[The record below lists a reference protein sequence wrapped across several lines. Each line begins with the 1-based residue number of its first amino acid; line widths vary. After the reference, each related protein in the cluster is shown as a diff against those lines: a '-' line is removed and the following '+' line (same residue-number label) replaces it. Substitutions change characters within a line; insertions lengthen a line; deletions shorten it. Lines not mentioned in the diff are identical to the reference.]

1 MQSQYFQPIVNLPPL
16 ATEPQRYIAHL
27 DMDAFYASVELL
39 KYPELRGQAVIIGG
53 GRDQHPVLQADGQRT
68 FALMRDYVGRGVVTT
83 STYEARALGV
93 FSAMGIMK
101 AAKLAPD
108 SILLPTDFD
117 AYRKFSTM
125 FKEAV
130 ATIAPV
136 IENVGIDEI
145 YIDLTEFGEQAAAVA
160 QQIKELVSSTTG
172 LSCSIG
178 LAPNKLLAKICS
190 DLEKPNGLT
199 ILSQHDVQARVWP
212 LPAHKINGI
221 GPKAREKL
229 NNLGIVTIGEL
240 AGADVHML
248 RAHFGE
254 VYTAWLARVA
264 QGFDERP
271 VRTTSETKSV
281 SREVTFER
289 DLQVVTDRQVLSAK
303 FEALC
308 VRVADDLK
316 KHALAG
322 KTVGI
327 KLKFE
332 DFSTVTRDITLPRN
346 TADPGTILK
355 AARDCLKRVPFE
367 KKIRLLG
374 VRISTLTDLSTVGS
388 SANAQAELFP
398 TVSI

>member
-1 MQSQYFQPIVNLPPL
+1 MNLPDPQS
-16 ATEPQRYIAHL
+16 APQRYIAHL

-39 KYPELRGQAVIIGG
+39 KYPELRGQAVVIGG
-53 GRDQHPVLQADGQRT
+53 GRDQHPVQQADGRRS
-68 FALMRDYVGRGVVTT
+68 FALLRDYVGRGVVTT

-101 AAKLAPD
+101 AAKLAPA
-108 SILLPTDFD
+108 SILLPTDFES
-117 AYRKFSTM
+117 YRRFSTM

-145 YIDLTEFGEQAAAVA
+145 YIDLTEFGARAPCVA
-160 QQIKELVSSTTG
+160 QQIKELVSRTTG

-199 ILSQHDVQARVWP
+199 ILAQADVQTRVWP
-212 LPAHKINGI
+212 LPVQKINGV

-229 NNLGIVTIGEL
+229 NNLGIATIGEL
-240 AGADVHML
+240 AAADIHML

-254 VYTAWLARVA
+254 VYAAWLARVA
-264 QGFDERP
+264 VGSDDRP

-289 DLQVVTDRQVLSAK
+289 DLQVVADRQVLSAK

-308 VRVADDLK
+308 GRVADDLQ
-316 KHALAG
+316 KHALTG
-322 KTVGI
+322 KTVGV

-332 DFSTVTRDITLPRN
+332 DFTTVTRDITLPRN
-346 TADPGTILK
+346 TADPLTILK
-355 AARDCLKRVPFE
+355 AARDCLKRIPFD

-374 VRISTLTDLSTVGS
+374 VRMSTLSELAGGDS
-388 SANAQAELFP
+388 NPQAELFP
-398 TVSI
+398 MF

>member
-1 MQSQYFQPIVNLPPL
+1 
-16 ATEPQRYIAHL
+16 
-27 DMDAFYASVELL
+27 MDAFYASVELL
-39 KYPELRGQAVIIGG
+39 KYPELRGQPVVIGG
-53 GRDQHPVLQADGQRT
+53 GRDQHPVAQADGTRQ
-68 FALMRDYVGRGVVTT
+68 FARMRDYVGRGVVTT

-93 FSAMGIMK
+93 FSAMGLMK

-117 AYRKFSTM
+117 SYRKFSSM

-130 ATIAPV
+130 AAVAPV

-145 YIDLTEFGEQAAAVA
+145 YIDLTDFGDRAAAVA
-160 QQIKELVSSTTG
+160 RQIKELVSATTG

-199 ILSQHDVQARVWP
+199 ILSEADVERRVWP
-212 LPAHKINGI
+212 LPVQKINGV

-229 NNLGIVTIGEL
+229 NNLGIATIGEL
-240 AGADVHML
+240 AGTDVNLL

-254 VYTAWLARVA
+254 VYTAWLSRVA
-264 QGFDERP
+264 LGVDDRP

-289 DLQVVTDRQVLSAK
+289 DLQVVADRQVLSEK

-308 VRVADDLK
+308 GRVADDLK
-316 KHALAG
+316 KHDLTG

-332 DFSTVTRDITLPRN
+332 DFTTVTRDITLPRN

-374 VRISTLTDLSTVGS
+374 VRMSTLTALSDARVVDS
-388 SANAQAELFP
+388 VQAELFP
-398 TVSI
+398 SL

>member
-1 MQSQYFQPIVNLPPL
+1 VNVP
-16 ATEPQRYIAHL
+16 ATPSEPQRYIAHL

-39 KYPELRGQAVIIGG
+39 KYPELRGQAVVIGG
-53 GRDQHPVLQADGQRT
+53 GRDQHPVLHADGSRK

-93 FSAMGIMK
+93 FSAMGTMK

-108 SILLPTDFD
+108 AILLPTDFD
-117 AYRKFSTM
+117 SYRKFSAM
-125 FKEAV
+125 FKDTV
-130 ATIAPV
+130 ARIAPI

-145 YIDLTEFGEQAAAVA
+145 YIDLTAFGDQAAAVA
-160 QQIKELVSSTTG
+160 RQIKEQVSATTG

-199 ILSQHDVQARVWP
+199 ILAPADVQSRVWP
-212 LPAHKINGI
+212 LPVHKINGV

-229 NNLGIVTIGEL
+229 NNLGIVSIGDL
-240 AGADVHML
+240 AAADVHML

-254 VYTAWLARVA
+254 VYTAWLCRVA
-264 QGFDERP
+264 VGADERP

-289 DLQVVTDRQVLSAK
+289 DLQVVADRQVLSAK

-322 KTVGI
+322 KTVGV

-332 DFSTVTRDITLPRN
+332 DFTTVTRDITLPRN
-346 TADPGTILK
+346 TADPLTILK

-367 KKIRLLG
+367 KRIRLLG
-374 VRISTLTDLSTVGS
+374 VRISTLSDLSAAN
-388 SANAQAELFP
+388 SADNAQAELFP
-398 TVSI
+398 MG

>member
-1 MQSQYFQPIVNLPPL
+1 MNPP
-16 ATEPQRYIAHL
+16 APDTEPQRYIAHL

-39 KYPELRGQAVIIGG
+39 KYPELRGQAVVIGG
-53 GRDQHPVLQADGQRT
+53 GRDQHPVLQSDGRRK

-117 AYRKFSTM
+117 SYRTFSTM

-130 ATIAPV
+130 ATLAPV

-145 YIDLTEFGEQAAAVA
+145 YIDLTDCGEQAAAVA
-160 QQIKELVSSTTG
+160 RQIKELVSGTTG

-199 ILSQHDVQARVWP
+199 ILSQADVQTRVWP

-229 NNLGIVTIGEL
+229 NNLGINTIGQL

-264 QGFDERP
+264 QGLDERP

-289 DLQVVTDRQVLSAK
+289 DLQVVADRQVLSAK

-308 VRVADDLK
+308 DRVADDLK
-316 KHALAG
+316 KHDLTG
-322 KTVGI
+322 KTVGV

-332 DFSTVTRDITLPRN
+332 DFTTVTRDITLPRN

-355 AARDCLKRVPFE
+355 AARDCLKRVPFD

-374 VRISTLTDLSTVGS
+374 VRISTLTDLSALDAGTH
-388 SANAQAELFP
+388 AQAELFP
-398 TVSI
+398 YATV

>member
-1 MQSQYFQPIVNLPPL
+1 MQSQYFAAQPVNVPAPDS
-16 ATEPQRYIAHL
+16 EPKRYIAHL

-39 KYPELRGQAVIIGG
+39 KYPELRGQAVVIGG
-53 GRDQHPVLQADGQRT
+53 KHDQHPVLQADGSRK
-68 FALMRDYVGRGVVTT
+68 FGVMRDYVGRGVVTT

-108 SILLPTDFD
+108 SVLLPADFD
-117 AYRKFSTM
+117 AYRKFSAM

-145 YIDLTEFGEQAAAVA
+145 YIDLTDFAERAPAVA
-160 QQIKELVSSTTG
+160 QQIKELVSATTG

-199 ILSQHDVQARVWP
+199 ILSEADVKTRVWP

-229 NNLGIVTIGEL
+229 NNLGIVSIGDL

-254 VYTAWLARVA
+254 VYTAWLARVSL
-264 QGFDERP
+264 GVDDRP

-289 DLQVVTDRQVLSAK
+289 DLQVKADRQVLSAK

-308 VRVADDLK
+308 GRVADDLK
-316 KHALAG
+316 KHELTG

-332 DFSTVTRDITLPRN
+332 DFTTVTRDITLPRN
-346 TADPGTILK
+346 TADPLTILK
-355 AARDCLKRVPFE
+355 AARDCLKRVPFD

-374 VRISTLTDLSTVGS
+374 VRISTLSDLSAANG

-398 TVSI
+398 MN

>member
-1 MQSQYFQPIVNLPPL
+1 MNPSVP
-16 ATEPQRYIAHL
+16 EPQRYIAHL

-39 KYPELRGQAVIIGG
+39 KYPELRGQAVVIGG
-53 GRDQHPVLQADGQRT
+53 GRDQQPVLQADGRRS
-68 FALMRDYVGRGVVTT
+68 FGLMRDYVGRGVVTT

-93 FSAMGIMK
+93 FSAMGTMK

-108 SILLPTDFD
+108 AILLPADFD
-117 AYRKFSTM
+117 SYRKFSSM

-145 YIDLTEFGEQAAAVA
+145 YIDLTDFGDQAATVA
-160 QQIKELVSSTTG
+160 RQIKELVSSTTG

-199 ILSQHDVQARVWP
+199 ILAQADIERRVWP

-221 GPKAREKL
+221 GPKSREKL
-229 NNLGIVTIGEL
+229 NNLGVVSIGDL
-240 AGADVHML
+240 AAADMHML

-254 VYTAWLARVA
+254 VYTAWLVRVA
-264 QGFDERP
+264 QGLDERP

-289 DLQVVTDRQVLSAK
+289 DLQVVADRQVLSAK

-308 VRVADDLK
+308 GRVADDLK

-332 DFSTVTRDITLPRN
+332 DFTTVTRDITLPRN
-346 TADPGTILK
+346 TADPLTILK
-355 AARDCLKRVPFE
+355 AARDCLKRVPFD

-374 VRISTLTDLSTVGS
+374 VRMSTLTELSGADS
-388 SANAQAELFP
+388 GGNAQAELFP
-398 TVSI
+398 TA

>member
-1 MQSQYFQPIVNLPPL
+1 
-16 ATEPQRYIAHL
+16 
-27 DMDAFYASVELL
+27 MDAFYASVELL
-39 KYPELRGQAVIIGG
+39 KYPELRGQAVVIGG
-53 GRDQHPVLQADGQRT
+53 GRDQHPVQHSDGSRK

-101 AAKLAPD
+101 AARLAPD

-117 AYRKFSTM
+117 AYRAYSTM

-145 YIDLTEFGEQAAAVA
+145 YIDLTGFGEQAAGVA
-160 QQIKELVSSTTG
+160 RRIKELVSSTTG

-199 ILSQHDVQARVWP
+199 ILSEADLQSRVWP

-229 NNLGIVTIGEL
+229 NNLGITTIGEL
-240 AGADVHML
+240 AGADAHLL

-254 VYTAWLARVA
+254 VYTAWLTRVA
-264 QGFDERP
+264 QGLDERP

-289 DLQVVTDRQVLSAK
+289 DLQVVADRQVLSAK

-308 VRVADDLK
+308 GRVADDLK

-332 DFSTVTRDITLPRN
+332 DFTTVTRDITLPRT
-346 TADPGTILK
+346 TADPLTILK
-355 AARDCLKRVPFE
+355 AARDCLKRVPFD

-374 VRISTLTDLSTVGS
+374 VRISTLTDLARADGG
-388 SANAQAELFP
+388 NAQAELFP
-398 TVSI
+398 GA

>member
-1 MQSQYFQPIVNLPPL
+1 MNPPIPPC
-16 ATEPQRYIAHL
+16 EPQRYIAHL

-39 KYPELRGQAVIIGG
+39 KYPELRGQAVVIGG
-53 GRDQHPVLQADGQRT
+53 GRDQHPVEQADGRRK
-68 FALMRDYVGRGVVTT
+68 FGLMRDYVGRGVVTT

-108 SILLPTDFD
+108 SILLPTDFE
-117 AYRKFSTM
+117 AYRKYSSM

-130 ATIAPV
+130 AGVAPI

-145 YIDLTEFGEQAAAVA
+145 YIDLTGFGERAASVA
-160 QQIKELVSSTTG
+160 QQIKELVSATTG

-199 ILSQHDVQARVWP
+199 ILSQADVQSRVWP

-229 NNLGIVTIGEL
+229 NNLGIVTIGDL
-240 AGADVHML
+240 AGADVYML

-254 VYTAWLARVA
+254 VYTAWLVRVA
-264 QGFDERP
+264 QGLDERP
-271 VRTTSETKSV
+271 LRTTSETKSV

-289 DLQVVTDRQVLSAK
+289 DLQVVADRQVLSAK

-308 VRVADDLK
+308 ARVADDLK
-316 KHALAG
+316 KHDLAG

-332 DFSTVTRDITLPRN
+332 DFTTVTRDITLPRN

-374 VRISTLTDLSTVGS
+374 VRISTLTELSETDS
-388 SANAQAELFP
+388 CANAQAELFP
-398 TVSI
+398 TA

>member
-1 MQSQYFQPIVNLPPL
+1 MNLPTPVP
-16 ATEPQRYIAHL
+16 ACEPQRYIAHL

-39 KYPELRGQAVIIGG
+39 KYPELRGQAVVIGG
-53 GRDQHPVLQADGQRT
+53 GRDQHPVVQADGRRQ

-83 STYEARALGV
+83 STDEARALGV

-117 AYRKFSTM
+117 AYRKFSSM
-125 FKEAV
+125 FKQAV
-130 ATIAPV
+130 ADVAPI

-145 YIDLTEFGEQAAAVA
+145 YIDLTEFGARAPAVA
-160 QQIKELVSSTTG
+160 QQIKELVSHTTG

-199 ILSQHDVQARVWP
+199 ILSPEDVQTRVWP

-229 NNLGIVTIGEL
+229 NNLGIATIGDL
-240 AGADVHML
+240 AGADVHLL

-254 VYTAWLARVA
+254 VYTAWLVRVA
-264 QGFDERP
+264 HGVDERP

-308 VRVADDLK
+308 ERVADDLK

-332 DFSTVTRDITLPRN
+332 DFTTVTRDITLPRN
-346 TADPGTILK
+346 TADPLTILK
-355 AARDCLKRVPFE
+355 AARDCLRRVPFE

-374 VRISTLTDLSTVGS
+374 VRMSTLTDLSGLD
-388 SANAQAELFP
+388 AGGNAQAELFP
-398 TVSI
+398 SV

>member
-1 MQSQYFQPIVNLPPL
+1 MNPPALQP
-16 ATEPQRYIAHL
+16 EPQRYIAHL

-39 KYPELRGQAVIIGG
+39 KYPELRGQAVVIGG
-53 GRDQHPVLQADGQRT
+53 GRDQQPMLQADGSRK
-68 FALMRDYVGRGVVTT
+68 FGLMRDYVGRGVVTT

-93 FSAMGIMK
+93 FSAMGTMK

-108 SILLPTDFD
+108 AILLPADFD
-117 AYRKFSTM
+117 SYRKFSGM

-130 ATIAPV
+130 ATITPI

-145 YIDLTEFGEQAAAVA
+145 YIDLTAFGERAAQVA
-160 QQIKELVSSTTG
+160 RQIKELVSSTTG

-199 ILSQHDVQARVWP
+199 IITEADIQTRVWA

-229 NNLGIVTIGEL
+229 NNLGINTIGEL
-240 AGADVHML
+240 AAADVHML

-254 VYTAWLARVA
+254 VYTAWLARVSL
-264 QGFDERP
+264 GVDDRP

-289 DLQVVTDRQVLSAK
+289 DLQVVADRQVLSAK

-308 VRVADDLK
+308 GRVADDLK
-316 KHALAG
+316 KHELSG
-322 KTVGI
+322 KTVGV

-332 DFSTVTRDITLPRN
+332 DFTTVTRDITLPRN
-346 TADPGTILK
+346 TADPLTILK
-355 AARDCLKRVPFE
+355 AARDCLKRVPFD

-374 VRISTLTDLSTVGS
+374 VRISTLSDLSAASGRD
-388 SANAQAELFP
+388 NAQAELFP
-398 TVSI
+398 MG